1 MFISVTFSG
10 EATEDVSRCFNV
22 LVSKANSQGSVPTY
36 DCSACVLSTG
46 NEVMK
51 GSNGDKT
58 LLVIASEGYGS
69 YLLIPSETFGG

>member
-1 MFISVTFSG
+1 MFH
-10 EATEDVSRCFNV
+10 DVLMFWYQKN
-22 LVSKANSQGSVPTY
+22 NSQGSVPTY

-58 LLVIASEGYGS
+58 L
-69 YLLIPSETFGG
+69 